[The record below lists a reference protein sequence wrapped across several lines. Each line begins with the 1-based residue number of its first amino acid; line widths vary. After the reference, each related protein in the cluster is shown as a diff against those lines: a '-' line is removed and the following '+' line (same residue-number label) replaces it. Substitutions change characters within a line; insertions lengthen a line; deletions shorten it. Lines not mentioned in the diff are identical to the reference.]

1 MGFEQPNIY
10 MKKNSWEATII
21 AVEKPVMLWW
31 YLKKPIEHLLNR
43 LYCTFSCNI
52 TFKPFAFDVLFTTNN
67 CSSRLVNDSK
77 YLSCRAL
84 IRAAG
89 VRQFRFDCTRPH
101 LIVIAFFIENTT
113 MDAVSRCISCGFP
126 NRRKQLLETT
136 RASFSSVKCLQYQH
150 GRIEGRK
157 KHNSTENPE
166 ISVLLAYNMQL
177 FTEKWKRRKSCSQK
191 AGEKPRNQK
200 KSNKNRIGNIKI
212 IASKKRK
219 KTQNR
224 KIYDFFSPDPVIIT
238 VSPKS

>member
-1 MGFEQPNIY
+1 MCYLRP
-10 MKKNSWEATII
+10 II
-21 AVEKPVMLWW
+21 AAVDRWTTVNICNAVRSSEPPV
-31 YLKKPIEHLLNR
+31 
-43 LYCTFSCNI
+43 
-52 TFKPFAFDVLFTTNN
+52 FANSVSIAHVPT
-67 CSSRLVNDSK
+67 
-77 YLSCRAL
+77 
-84 IRAAG
+84 
-89 VRQFRFDCTRPH
+89 

-113 MDAVSRCISCGFP
+113 MDVVSRCISCGFR

-136 RASFSSVKCLQYQH
+136 RASFSSITVYNKDYVRSD
-150 GRIEGRK
+150 GRQ

-238 VSPKS
+238 VFPKS

>member
-1 MGFEQPNIY
+1 
-10 MKKNSWEATII
+10 MKKKSWEATII
-21 AVEKPVMLWW
+21 AVEKPVALRW
-31 YLKKPIEHLLNR
+31 YLRNPIERLLNR

-77 YLSCRAL
+77 YLSFHAL
-84 IRAAG
+84 VRAAG
-89 VRQFRFDCTRPH
+89 VHQFRFDCTRPN

-113 MDAVSRCISCGFP
+113 MDAVSRCISCGFR

-136 RASFSSVKCLQYQH
+136 RASFSSITVYNKDYVRTDSRQ
-150 GRIEGRK
+150 

-177 FTEKWKRRKSCSQK
+177 FTEKWKRRKSCNQK

-224 KIYDFFSPDPVIIT
+224 KIYDFFSPAPVIIT

>member
-1 MGFEQPNIY
+1 MCYLRP
-10 MKKNSWEATII
+10 II
-21 AVEKPVMLWW
+21 AAVDWWTTVNICHAVRSSEPPV
-31 YLKKPIEHLLNR
+31 
-43 LYCTFSCNI
+43 
-52 TFKPFAFDVLFTTNN
+52 FANSVSIAHVPT
-67 CSSRLVNDSK
+67 
-77 YLSCRAL
+77 
-84 IRAAG
+84 
-89 VRQFRFDCTRPH
+89 

-224 KIYDFFSPDPVIIT
+224 KIYDFSSPDPVIIT